1 MGALAAPL
9 VLEECTVLDGT
20 GAAPRAGVTVTV
32 EDGLIVDVGGDRRRP
47 AGARVVDGRGRWLLP
62 GLWDTHVHHV
72 FPGGGFVLPEE
83 FTDEQRRLTW
93 RGCLRSGVT
102 SVVSVGDDKEIILS
116 ARAAESGGSLVAPR
130 VYVSGTIFTAP
141 GGHPC
146 STILHGLA
154 EQFRDLAVEVD
165 DPADGRARVRRLV
178 IEDEVDLVKVVY
190 STIPGDVPRL
200 ARAVLGALVEETHAR
215 GRPIVA
221 HVSTPAEADDCLA
234 AGVDGLEHMV
244 FGDPAALD
252 AVFARAAEQRVLW
265 TPTLCLFDKMAHDG
279 EAQYVDDYDPVGTV
293 SATILASLQAP
304 GAWWHEPDPGAP
316 VPP

>member
-1 MGALAAPL
+1 MGAMAAPL

-32 EDGLIVDVGGDRRRP
+32 EDGLIVDVGGGRRHP

-83 FTDEQRRLTW
+83 FTDEQRHLTW

-116 ARAAESGGSLVAPR
+116 ARAAEVDGTIVAPR

-178 IEDEVDLVKVVY
+178 TEDEVDLVKVVY

-200 ARAVLGALVEETHAR
+200 AHGGARRARRGDAR
-215 GRPIVA
+215 
-221 HVSTPAEADDCLA
+221 
-234 AGVDGLEHMV
+234 
-244 FGDPAALD
+244 
-252 AVFARAAEQRVLW
+252 ARAADRG
-265 TPTLCLFDKMAHDG
+265 PCLDARRGGRLPRCGRRRARAHG
-279 EAQYVDDYDPVGTV
+279 VRRARRARHGVRRRRRATGAVDADPVPLRQDGARRRAAV
-293 SATILASLQAP
+293 RRRLRRPSAR
-304 GAWWHEPDPGAP
+304 
-316 VPP
+316 